1 MNRFVLLAA
10 LLVGCAALARRFGA
24 KMRSVDWE
32 NVLERMPDNA
42 PPKWM
47 FRNIAA
53 IRENTDRILELLD
66 RDRPSTTGSDS
77 AAVSAQTGSSPSS
90 VPPGRMTRPVPDA
103 DIEDELGRGR

>member
-1 MNRFVLLAA
+1 MKRFVLLAG
-10 LLVGCAALARRFGA
+10 LLVGFAALARRFGA

-66 RDRPSTTGSDS
+66 RDRPSTTDSDS
-77 AAVSAQTGSSPSS
+77 AAASAQTGSSPRSAHLD
-90 VPPGRMTRPVPDA
+90 G
-103 DIEDELGRGR
+103 

>member
-1 MNRFVLLAA
+1 MKRFVLLAA
-10 LLVGCAALARRFGA
+10 LIVGCSALARRFGA

-66 RDRPSTTGSDS
+66 RDRPRTTSSDS
-77 AAVSAQTGSSPSS
+77 AAASAQTGSSPSS
-90 VPPGRMTRPVPDA
+90 VHLDG
-103 DIEDELGRGR
+103 

>member
-1 MNRFVLLAA
+1 MKRFVLLAG
-10 LLVGCAALARRFGA
+10 LLVGFAALARRFGA

-32 NVLERMPDNA
+32 KLLKQMPDNA

-66 RDRPSTTGSDS
+66 RDRPSTTDSDS
-77 AAVSAQTGSSPSS
+77 AANSAQTGSSPSS
-90 VPPGRMTRPVPDA
+90 AHLDG
-103 DIEDELGRGR
+103 

>member
-10 LLVGCAALARRFGA
+10 LIVGFAALARRFGA

-66 RDRPSTTGSDS
+66 RDRPSTTDSDS
-77 AAVSAQTGSSPSS
+77 AADSAQTGSSRSS
-90 VPPGRMTRPVPDA
+90 VHLDG
-103 DIEDELGRGR
+103 